1 MSLPGS
7 LIEGAERRE
16 SDAGGEIRLDV
27 DLGGEEGRGEERR
40 RDGAHGA
47 AGGVGGTVE
56 GRGSAGEAETA
67 SAVGAGAGAGTGA
80 EGGAGAGAAEA
91 GAAGAAGQAG
101 VLAVTGTAGSEG
113 DSSETASDAAG
124 EAAAMAIIGAR
135 GGGAGRAAGA
145 AEGRSETQG
154 GSPTG
159 GNPGE
164 DTDEGARG
172 GGGEGGGGGGG
183 GGGTVTRGSDMHLAA
198 RSLEQAVP
206 FAFLL
211 LFVQVR
217 QHLIGFC
224 TVVWLTATL
233 FKANDFIRKQ
243 GALKADR
250 NPVLLALAAVLLL
263 AHVAVVNWLFWP
275 EQLWR
280 PLLLIPPAE
289 VPPFWH
295 ALFIIVTNDVLV
307 RFAAMAEKCGILV
320 TFSRLPCC
328 ILAASSLLLI
338 VCPTPPSPPACPSDV
353 LVRFMAMAVKC
364 GILVAHRR
372 SKGMH
377 NRHQAQ
383 VLTLVEYTTLLY
395 RTCLWPTHRLPHRL
409 TPSSPLSSLPHQAQV
424 LTLVEYTSLLY
435 RAWVPAPMWFL
446 ASLFLAAQVLT
457 LVEYT
462 SLLYRAW
469 VPAPVWFQFF
479 LNDQAYGRLTASLTA
494 GLYLAFK
501 LSTSLD
507 RVLLFVSAVRQ
518 AVGKGEQYGTE
529 ATPDEVAAAGNMCAI
544 CQEHMTGPVTLR
556 CRHVF
561 CDECVSEW

>member
-1 MSLPGS
+1 MAMFPASSAALHASPSLLSLPGS
-7 LIEGAERRE
+7 VVEGGERRE

-27 DLGGEEGRGEERR
+27 DLGGVEGRWEERR
-40 RDGAHGA
+40 RDGAHAA

-56 GRGSAGEAETA
+56 GRGTSGEAETA
-67 SAVGAGAGAGTGA
+67 AAVGAGAGAGTGA
-80 EGGAGAGAAEA
+80 EGDAGAGAAEA
-91 GAAGAAGQAG
+91 GAAGAAGLAG
-101 VLAVTGTAGSEG
+101 VLAVTETAGSEG

-135 GGGAGRAAGA
+135 GGGAGRTAGA
-145 AEGRSETQG
+145 AEGRSGTNG
-154 GSPTG
+154 GVPAG
-159 GNPGE
+159 GDSGDGGGE
-164 DTDEGARG
+164 DTDGEGRG
-172 GGGEGGGGGGG
+172 GGGEGGGEGGSGGGG
-183 GGGTVTRGSDMHLAA
+183 GGGAVTRGSDMHLAA

-250 NPVLLALAAVLLL
+250 NPVLLALVAVLLL

-307 RFAAMAEKCGILV
+307 RF
-320 TFSRLPCC
+320 
-328 ILAASSLLLI
+328 
-338 VCPTPPSPPACPSDV
+338 
-353 LVRFMAMAVKC
+353 MAMAVKC

-372 SKGMH
+372 SKGLH
-377 NRHQAQ
+377 NR
-383 VLTLVEYTTLLY
+383 
-395 RTCLWPTHRLPHRL
+395 
-409 TPSSPLSSLPHQAQV
+409 HQAQV

-435 RAWVPAPMWFL
+435 RAC
-446 ASLFLAAQVLT
+446 
-457 LVEYT
+457 
-462 SLLYRAW
+462 

-529 ATPDEVAAAGNMCAI
+529 ATPDEVAAAGSMCAI

>member
-80 EGGAGAGAAEA
+80 EGGSGAGAAEA

-307 RFAAMAEKCGILV
+307 RF
-320 TFSRLPCC
+320 
-328 ILAASSLLLI
+328 
-338 VCPTPPSPPACPSDV
+338 
-353 LVRFMAMAVKC
+353 MAMAVKC

-377 NRHQAQ
+377 NRHQ
-383 VLTLVEYTTLLY
+383 
-395 RTCLWPTHRLPHRL
+395 
-409 TPSSPLSSLPHQAQV
+409 
-424 LTLVEYTSLLY
+424 
-435 RAWVPAPMWFL
+435 
-446 ASLFLAAQVLT
+446 AQVLT